1 MNVFDMAREGLKIQI
16 RAALHRAAAK
26 NENVVMRSLQVKTN
40 GGVQP
45 TDVKVRPIRM
55 PDMEQKLFIVV
66 FEAVDRVVK
75 EPKKLNVTSGKGQ
88 NARIAELE
96 KELSY
101 TRENLQASIEEFQ
114 STNEELETSKE
125 ELQSVNE
132 ELITVNTE
140 LQSKIDQLTH
150 SENDM
155 NNILDSVNTGI
166 IFLGTRL
173 EIKRFNAEATRVI
186 NLIPT
191 DVGRPLT
198 HISSNLKYDR
208 LAEDAGRVIDT
219 LASREVPVETKDGRP
234 YLLRITPYR
243 TTANVISGVVMTFTE
258 ITAVSGNAKITE
270 HEG

>member
-1 MNVFDMAREGLKIQI
+1 
-16 RAALHRAAAK
+16 
-26 NENVVMRSLQVKTN
+26 MRSLQVKTN

-45 TDVKVRPIRM
+45 TDVTVRPIRM
-55 PDMEQKLFIVV
+55 PDVEQTLFIVV
-66 FEAVDRVVK
+66 FEEVDRAVK
-75 EPKKLNVTSGKGQ
+75 EPKKLNVSTGKKQ

-96 KELSY
+96 KELTY
-101 TRENLQASIEEFQ
+101 TRENLQASIEELQASNEELKSTNEEFQSTNEEFQ

-140 LQSKIDQLTH
+140 LQSKIDLLTH

-155 NNILDSVNTGI
+155 KNILDSVNTGI
-166 IFLGTRL
+166 IFLDTHLG
-173 EIKRFNAEATRVI
+173 IKRFNAEATRVI

-208 LAEDAGRVIDT
+208 LAEDAERVIDT
-219 LASREVPVETKDGRP
+219 LAPSEVPVETKDDRP

-243 TTANVISGVVMTFTE
+243 TTSNIISGVVMTFTE
-258 ITAVSGNAKITE
+258 ITAVAGKTVTSKN
-270 HEG
+270 EG